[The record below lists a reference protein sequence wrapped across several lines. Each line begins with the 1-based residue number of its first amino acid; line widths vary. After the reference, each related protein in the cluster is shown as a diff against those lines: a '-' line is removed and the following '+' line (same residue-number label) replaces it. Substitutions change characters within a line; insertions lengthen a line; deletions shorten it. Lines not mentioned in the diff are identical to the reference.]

1 MSNAPI
7 KTYQQGNI
15 RVNIWQN
22 EKSKSLSFDKS
33 SKDEAGNWKTDFKG
47 NTFPNEALILGGLLI
62 TAATEASER
71 KQA

>member
-33 SKDEAGNWKTDFKG
+33 SKDETGNWKTDFKG
-47 NTFPNEALILGGLLI
+47 NCFANEALVLAGLLI
-62 TAATEASER
+62 GAASEASVR
-71 KQA
+71 GQA